1 MGDQFIITSVH
12 FALEMKQGQKK
23 KTTETA
29 VLPSKK
35 QVDTDES
42 DVCMQTR
49 MRNKSWSQST
59 LVAMGDEK
67 KKNRKVNWKA
77 HGLRWGLLFG
87 CGPQWQMC
95 GGWVRVCD
103 DESESE
109 IKVVYSQ
116 TSEPSTKALAWES
129 EGGEGLTKIK
139 KKNKKGRNCNHNL

>member
-67 KKNRKVNWKA
+67 KKTEKLIEKLTV
-77 HGLRWGLLFG
+77 WGEDCSLDVGRSGRCVAAG
-87 CGPQWQMC
+87 C
-95 GGWVRVCD
+95 VRATMRVRARL
-103 DESESE
+103 
-109 IKVVYSQ
+109 K
-116 TSEPSTKALAWES
+116 
-129 EGGEGLTKIK
+129 
-139 KKNKKGRNCNHNL
+139 